1 MSNPGE
7 VTQLL
12 QHLQAGDETA
22 MEKLAPLV
30 YSELRRIAAGFL
42 RRERSDHTLQPTALV
57 HEAYL
62 KLAAESG
69 LSLESKSH
77 FLGIA
82 ARAMRQILVDH
93 SRRHKAQKRGGGM
106 KIELDENTPAS
117 AGDLPEILS
126 LDTALNQLAELDPR
140 KSEVIELKY
149 FGGMTTEEISA
160 HLGISTATVTRDLR
174 MAQSWI
180 RRSMRGEAAAGEAP

>member
-117 AGDLPEILS
+117 GGDLPEILS

-140 KSEVIELKY
+140 KAQVIELKY

-180 RRSMRGEAAAGEAP
+180 RRAIRGEAAAG